1 MTVSISSAPDRIA
14 LSAIRAYGYTGFL
27 PEEQVLGQWF
37 EVDLVIDVDLKQ
49 AGQSDQLG
57 DTLDYRSAIERTKK
71 VMQTNQFALVERLAQ
86 AIAEEILALPG
97 ADRVNVRL
105 HKPAAPIPDFGGK
118 ITIDITRSR

>member
-71 VMQTNQFALVERLAQ
+71 VMQTNQFALVERLA
-86 AIAEEILALPG
+86 
-97 ADRVNVRL
+97 
-105 HKPAAPIPDFGGK
+105 PIPDFGGK